1 MLQPC
6 VSNELENTD
15 DKVEKIERY
24 ILFQIFYRFF
34 DVNDI
39 ANTGHDS

>member
-1 MLQPC
+1 MSWKILI
-6 VSNELENTD
+6 
-15 DKVEKIERY
+15 KEKIEGY

-34 DVNDI
+34 EVNDI